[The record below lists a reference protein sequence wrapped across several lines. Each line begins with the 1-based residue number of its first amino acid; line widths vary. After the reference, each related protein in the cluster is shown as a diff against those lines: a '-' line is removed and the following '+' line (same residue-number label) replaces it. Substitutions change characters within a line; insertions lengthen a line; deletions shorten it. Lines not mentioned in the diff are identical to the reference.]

1 MTAAKSGGGREEGP
15 EGRKGHLLRVYR
27 LHVNVAC
34 KCRCLYSYA
43 VYTHTQFLSHS
54 PPMLLPC
61 SLLVSSF
68 SKLSADVMKLE
79 RKDGDESKSSQLASL
94 GAIGEAE
101 EEEEEGG
108 DGF

>member
-1 MTAAKSGGGREEGP
+1 MS
-15 EGRKGHLLRVYR
+15 LFILI
-27 LHVNVAC
+27 
-34 KCRCLYSYA
+34 RCLYA
-43 VYTHTQFLSHS
+43 YTILFSSHS
-54 PPMLLPC
+54 LPV
-61 SLLVSSF
+61 LLVSSF
-68 SKLSADVMKLE
+68 FKLSADVMKLE

>member
-1 MTAAKSGGGREEGP
+1 
-15 EGRKGHLLRVYR
+15 
-27 LHVNVAC
+27 
-34 KCRCLYSYA
+34 
-43 VYTHTQFLSHS
+43 
-54 PPMLLPC
+54 MLLPC